1 MNWQLAIG
9 LWPLAFGSW
18 FGFVVF
24 FTGSFFSLDVV
35 GFRFFDHLITR
46 SPMIRSPDLPIFFL
60 PVEPFSI
67 HL

>member
-1 MNWQLAIG
+1 MNWELG

-46 SPMIRSPDLPIFFL
+46 SPDDPIT
-60 PVEPFSI
+60 
-67 HL
+67 